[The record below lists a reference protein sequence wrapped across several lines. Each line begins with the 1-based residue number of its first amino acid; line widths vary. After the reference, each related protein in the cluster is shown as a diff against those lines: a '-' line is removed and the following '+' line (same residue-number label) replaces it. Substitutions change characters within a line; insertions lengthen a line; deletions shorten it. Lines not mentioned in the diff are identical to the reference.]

1 MSRFSL
7 VPKDLT
13 TMTSRVFAVAAAL
26 ALTAGVAQAQDAP
39 KLSYN
44 VGVASDYVFRGVS
57 QTNEKA
63 QVFGGV
69 DLAAGKFYA
78 GTWASNVDFGDKTD
92 AEIDLYAGYK
102 STLGPASL
110 DFGVI
115 YYGYAGAPKGADY
128 GNVEFK
134 AAGSIPAGKG
144 AIGAAVFYSPDSFG
158 AADEA
163 VYYELNGS
171 YAVIDKLSLS
181 AAVGRQTYKG
191 SGDYT
196 TWNVGAA
203 YALTSNLTLDL
214 RYHDTGEHAFGKLYG
229 SRGVISLKAA
239 F

>member
-1 MSRFSL
+1 
-7 VPKDLT
+7 
-13 TMTSRVFAVAAAL
+13 MTKLALPVLIAAAGVL
-26 ALTAGVAQAQDAP
+26 ALSAGAASAQDAAQKP
-39 KLSYN
+39 FTLSYN

-57 QTNEKA
+57 QTQEDP

-102 STLGPASL
+102 PTLGAASL

-144 AIGAAVFYSPDSFG
+144 ALGAAVFYSPDSFG

-171 YAVIDKLSLS
+171 YPVIDKLSVS

-203 YALTSNLTLDL
+203 YALNSTLTLDL
-214 RYHDTGEHAFGKLYG
+214 RYHDTDEHSFGKIYG
-229 SRGVISLKAA
+229 SRAVISLKAA

>member
-1 MSRFSL
+1 
-7 VPKDLT
+7 
-13 TMTSRVFAVAAAL
+13 MTKLALPALIAAAGVL
-26 ALTAGVAQAQDAP
+26 ALSAGAASAQDAAQKP
-39 KLSYN
+39 FTVSYN

-57 QTNEKA
+57 QTQEDP

-102 STLGPASL
+102 PTLGAASL

-128 GNVEFK
+128 GNAEFK

-144 AIGAAVFYSPDSFG
+144 ALGAAVFYSPDSFG

-171 YAVIDKLSLS
+171 YPVIDKLSVS

-203 YALTSNLTLDL
+203 YALNSTLTLDL
-214 RYHDTGEHAFGKLYG
+214 RYHDTDEHSFGKIYG
-229 SRGVISLKAA
+229 SRAVISLKAA

>member
-1 MSRFSL
+1 
-7 VPKDLT
+7 
-13 TMTSRVFAVAAAL
+13 MTKLALPALIAAAGV
-26 ALTAGVAQAQDAP
+26 LTLSAGAASAQDAAQKP
-39 KLSYN
+39 FTLSYN

-57 QTNEKA
+57 QTQEDP

-102 STLGPASL
+102 PTLGAASL

-144 AIGAAVFYSPDSFG
+144 ALGAAVFYSPDSFG

-171 YAVIDKLSLS
+171 YPVIDKLSVS

-203 YALTSNLTLDL
+203 YALNSTLTLDL
-214 RYHDTGEHAFGKLYG
+214 RYHDTDEHSFGKIYG
-229 SRGVISLKAA
+229 SRAVISLKAA

>member
-1 MSRFSL
+1 M
-7 VPKDLT
+7 T
-13 TMTSRVFAVAAAL
+13 TQFAFRVLAAASAL

-44 VGVASDYVFRGVS
+44 LGVASDYVFRGVS

-63 QVFGGV
+63 QAFGGV
-69 DLAAGKFYA
+69 DLAAGKLYA

-102 STLGPASL
+102 PTLGPASL

-144 AIGAAVFYSPDSFG
+144 ALGAAVFYSPDGFG

-171 YAVIDKLSLS
+171 YPVIDKLSVS

-203 YALTSNLTLDL
+203 YALTDRLTFDL
-214 RYHDTGEHAFGKLYG
+214 RYHDTDEHAFGKTYG
-229 SRGVISLKAA
+229 SRAVASLKAA

>member
-1 MSRFSL
+1 
-7 VPKDLT
+7 
-13 TMTSRVFAVAAAL
+13 MTKLALPVLIAAAGVL
-26 ALTAGVAQAQDAP
+26 ALSAGAASAQDAAQKP
-39 KLSYN
+39 FTLSYN

-57 QTNEKA
+57 QTQEDP

-102 STLGPASL
+102 PTLGAASL

-144 AIGAAVFYSPDSFG
+144 ALGAAVFYSPDSFG

-171 YAVIDKLSLS
+171 YPVIDKLSVS
-181 AAVGRQTYKG
+181 VAVGRQTYKG

-203 YALTSNLTLDL
+203 YALNSTLTLDL
-214 RYHDTGEHAFGKLYG
+214 RYHDTDEHSFGKIYG
-229 SRGVISLKAA
+229 SRAVISLKAA